1 MRSVKPLFLCTA
13 LGLLAACD
21 SDRPGKQSDNRGSE
35 IIGDYSVSW
44 SIARSKSEPLS
55 AAPVFFSFNH
65 ARGGSLLPEI
75 PHAAWQKEADRLE
88 ISVKKV
94 KSMYGFPYF
103 GVYVTKDG
111 YARQCNMQ
119 DEKKGLCSIYK
130 PKPLNLSVKTRAK
143 LAQQALEASS
153 KCRWLGFDEGYNRLK
168 SHWAGAIDLTLW
180 VKADCS

>member
-1 MRSVKPLFLCTA
+1 MRSVKTLFLCTA

-35 IIGDYSVSW
+35 IIGNYSVSW

-65 ARGGSLLPEI
+65 ARGSLPPEI
-75 PHAAWQKEADRLE
+75 PHAAWQKEADRLKTTVRDLKFL
-88 ISVKKV
+88 SG
-94 KSMYGFPYF
+94 YPYATI
-103 GVYVTKDG
+103 YVSKDG

-119 DEKKGLCSIYK
+119 DVKKGLCSFYK
-130 PKPLNLSVKTRAK
+130 PKPLKLSVKTRAK

-168 SHWAGAIDLTLW
+168 SHWAGAIDTTLW